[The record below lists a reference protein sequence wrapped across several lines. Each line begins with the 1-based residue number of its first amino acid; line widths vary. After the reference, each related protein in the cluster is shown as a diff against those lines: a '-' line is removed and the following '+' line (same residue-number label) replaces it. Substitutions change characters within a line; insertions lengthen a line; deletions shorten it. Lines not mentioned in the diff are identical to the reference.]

1 MSEVFVVFGEPH
13 KGKTRLDTN
22 DKAMEKLWEELEDVP
37 FDEDTDGYLRLSQPW
52 HGFPAGT
59 DREDI
64 WHWFDENHSKGV
76 AWLLY
81 EYKKSYSN
89 T

>member
-1 MSEVFVVFGEPH
+1 MNKLYIMLGIPNN
-13 KGKTRLDTN
+13 GKTSLGTN
-22 DKAMEKLWEELEDVP
+22 DKVMEKLWEELEDVP
-37 FDEDTDGYLRLSQPW
+37 FDEDTDGRLCLSQPW
-52 HGFPAGT
+52 HAFPVGT

-81 EYKKSYSN
+81 EYKKSSSN
-89 T
+89 E